1 MANKTNVGEI
11 LAAIG
16 NSVGNIVANLAALL
30 FAMIGVVAVGAGV
43 RNAAVWLLERDHA
56 WLAVIFVLV
65 CGLVF
70 YGLLTLVTV
79 ENSRSTGGKLLRGFV
94 YGFSAAVALVWVYLF
109 GVFSFGLMR
118 LEAVNYTVL
127 SASNALPDLTDA
139 YLWYF
144 VDLIPLLDVNGALG
158 WKQPDV
164 DLTGGAS
171 GFLLLLFRIIMLFQ
185 VFALTRKLIEA
196 SREPPAARAG

>member
-1 MANKTNVGEI
+1 VL
-11 LAAIG
+11 LA
-16 NSVGNIVANLAALL
+16 
-30 FAMIGVVAVGAGV
+30 
-43 RNAAVWLLERDHA
+43 RDQVWLAL
-56 WLAVIFVLV
+56 IFVAV

-70 YGLLTLVTV
+70 YGLLSFVTPD
-79 ENSRSTGGKLLRGFV
+79 NSRSTSGRILRGFV

-118 LEAVNYTVL
+118 LDAVTYTL
-127 SASNALPDLTDA
+127 RSASDALPDLTDA

-144 VDLIPLLDVNGALG
+144 FDLIPLLDINDALG

-164 DLTGGAS
+164 DLSGGAS
-171 GFLLLLFRIIMLFQ
+171 GFLLLLFRIIMVFQ

-196 SREPPAARAG
+196 SRDPRPPRPAYRRFARTAR